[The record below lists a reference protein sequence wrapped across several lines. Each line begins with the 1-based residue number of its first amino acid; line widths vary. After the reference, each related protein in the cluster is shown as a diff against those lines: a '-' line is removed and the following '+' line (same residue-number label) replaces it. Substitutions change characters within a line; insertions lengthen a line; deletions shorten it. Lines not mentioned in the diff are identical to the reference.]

1 VHTHDRFDHLSQRN
15 AALRTRSRQPN
26 PGVHEPESFAIF
38 VAVIVAIA
46 GTMLWWFRR
55 RGWLGTRRR

>member
-1 VHTHDRFDHLSQRN
+1 VCPLSPQPGHLEDRPLS
-15 AALRTRSRQPN
+15 
-26 PGVHEPESFAIF
+26 PESFAIF

-55 RGWLGTRRR
+55 RG

>member
-46 GTMLWWFRR
+46 GTMVWRFRR
-55 RGWLGTRRR
+55 RD

>member
-1 VHTHDRFDHLSQRN
+1 VSL
-15 AALRTRSRQPN
+15 
-26 PGVHEPESFAIF
+26 AIF

-55 RGWLGTRRR
+55 RG